1 MQTPRRFLPSLSLLQ
16 AFEAAARLQSVTAAA
31 QELSLTQSA
40 VSRQIRALETQL
52 GTALFLREKQTIRLT
67 PGGASY
73 AREVRDALR
82 KISQASMNL
91 RANPGGGTLSLAILP
106 TFGAR
111 WLAPRL
117 PRFLADN
124 PGITLNL
131 VTRLVPFDFATEAV
145 DAAIQFGQPGDW
157 PGVESLR
164 LMGEYVVPACAPS
177 LCGPSG
183 FASVAELRRA
193 PLLHLTSRPDAW
205 ERYFLHHGA
214 DAENVCGM
222 LFDQFATAAQA
233 AAAGLGV
240 ALLPGFLIGD
250 EIADGRLVRAL
261 DRPMRP
267 EGAYRLFWP
276 KAQDDYPPLSRF
288 RDWLSAETRAFEAGW
303 HEAGAEPPPDT
314 GTGG

>member
-52 GTALFLREKQTIRLT
+52 GTALFHREKQTIRLT
-67 PGGASY
+67 SGGACY

-106 TFGAR
+106 TFGTR

-131 VTRLVPFDFATEAV
+131 ATRLAPFDFATEAV
-145 DAAIQFGQPGDW
+145 DAAIHFGLPGDW

-164 LMGEYVVPACAPS
+164 LMGEQVVPACAPA
-177 LCGPSG
+177 LRERLG
-183 FASVAELRRA
+183 FATAADLRGA

-205 ERYFLHHGA
+205 ERYFLHHGV
-214 DAENVCGM
+214 DAENVYGM

-233 AAAGLGV
+233 AVAGLGV
-240 ALLPGFLIGD
+240 ALLPSFLIGD
-250 EIADGRLVRAL
+250 ELASGQLVRAL
-261 DRPMRP
+261 DLPMRP
-267 EGAYRLFWP
+267 TEAYRLCWP
-276 KAQDDYPPLSRF
+276 KEREDYPPLARF
-288 RDWLSAETRAFEAGW
+288 RSWLSAETRIFEAG
-303 HEAGAEPPPDT
+303 EPEIATSRKTD
-314 GTGG
+314 G